1 MNAIII
7 FIKNPVAGNA
17 KTRLAKDVGDEKAL
31 EIYKSLLAYT
41 RTVSLLVNA
50 KRYLYYSGE
59 ILDDEWE
66 QTYFNKRLQ
75 SDGNLGERMS
85 NAFKD
90 VLANHEKV
98 LIIGSDCPQLD
109 LMIIS
114 SAYKQLD
121 VHDYVIGPSKDGGYY
136 LLGMKDLN
144 TDVFNEIKWS
154 TATVCSQTIERIEAA
169 DKTFDLLPELSDV
182 DYKEDWDKYGWGL

>member
-144 TDVFNEIKWS
+144 ADVFNEIKWS

>member
-7 FIKNPVAGNA
+7 FIKNPIAGNA

-144 TDVFNEIKWS
+144 ADVFNEIKWS